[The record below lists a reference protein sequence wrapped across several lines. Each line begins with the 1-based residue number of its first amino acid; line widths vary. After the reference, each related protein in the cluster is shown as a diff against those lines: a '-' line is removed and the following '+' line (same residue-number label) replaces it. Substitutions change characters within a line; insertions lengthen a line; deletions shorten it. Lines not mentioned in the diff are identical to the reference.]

1 MLSPGARL
9 LAERER
15 HIVPAVTRLGGVPDE
30 IIGQFPPDIA
40 WFRVERPGAALDHFY
55 VSVHPGSAPPAERVT
70 LWQTSVELGGQ
81 RIYGPT
87 VTREHGFVSEQGGLV

>member
-1 MLSPGARL
+1 MVS
-9 LAERER
+9 R
-15 HIVPAVTRLGGVPDE
+15 HVSIPA
-30 IIGQFPPDIA
+30 DIA

-55 VSVHPGSAPPAERVT
+55 VSVHRGATLLAERVT

-87 VTREHGFVSEQGGLV
+87 VTREHGFVSEQGELV